1 MYVVYPKSTFWSDF
15 RSQRSPHFLPYGAS
29 MGGGTEVSAGQEG
42 RECLCRCGPRQK
54 RPQESRQESPVS
66 LKISRWAPIWQYGQ
80 YALSP
85 TNLTLLSGVFGAKA
99 CHITC
104 HIFLI
109 IKHPAIHHRAKRQEK
124 SSAKTERNP
133 WDLCRTWI
141 PIGRII

>member
-15 RSQRSPHFLPYGAS
+15 RSQRSPHSLPYGAS
-29 MGGGTEVSAGQEG
+29 IGGGTEVSAGQEG

-85 TNLTLLSGVFGAKA
+85 TNLTLLSASFWSQSLPHNLSYLLNFK
-99 CHITC
+99 TPSYSSSR
-104 HIFLI
+104 
-109 IKHPAIHHRAKRQEK
+109 KKTRKKSAI
-124 SSAKTERNP
+124 TERNP